1 MRRIFAPAALFALFL
16 VGCSTVSVTRTVS
29 MPAPIPVNIYPVAY
43 VTTQQAQVQESQQLA
58 QVVAQ
63 TIGGRG
69 DVQTQ
74 MQAHEVLQSM
84 QGAGQMRETDAVIIV
99 NATPQYWVTQELRQ
113 RTRQDCRVQYVSR
126 MTTVNGRTQN
136 TQVQERVCVN
146 VPENY
151 YQPHYYARLS
161 SSVSVLAA
169 VNGAV
174 VQTEQWVSEDDS
186 YFPGN
191 AERAVVENTVQWA
204 TTLFRDRQTEVR
216 LAFQKADSNPQVE
229 QALDAIDGGRWAD
242 GRTLFEQVIADPG
255 FANVL
260 GEQRAIIL
268 FDAALAIGWE
278 PGLEP
283 SLASQRVQQAMQL
296 LDQAAQSHPIEEIGE
311 ARAGLDQYR
320 QVLDSTLAIIDE
332 RNRRIQATT
341 GGAVSYEAPALQ
353 LQAAPE
359 SQTAPPA
366 Q

>member
-1 MRRIFAPAALFALFL
+1 MRRIFAPAALLALFL

-63 TIGGRG
+63 TIGARG

-74 MQAHEVLQSM
+74 LQQQEALQSM
-84 QGAGQMRETDAVIIV
+84 QAAGQMRETDAVIIV
-99 NATPQYWVTQELRQ
+99 NSTPQYWVTQEVRQ
-113 RTRQDCRVQYVSR
+113 RTRQDCHVQYVSR
-126 MTTVNGRTQN
+126 TTTVNGRSQN
-136 TQVQERVCVN
+136 TQVQERVCVD

-151 YQPHYYARLS
+151 TVEHYFARLS

-191 AERAVVENTVQWA
+191 AERAVVENTARWA
-204 TTLFRDRQTEVR
+204 ATLFRDRQTEVR
-216 LAFQKADSNPQVE
+216 LAFQKADDSPQVE

-242 GRTLFEQVIADPG
+242 GRTLLEQVVADPN

-296 LDQAAQSHPIEEIGE
+296 LDQAAQSHPFEEIGE

-320 QVLDSTLAIIDE
+320 QVLDSTLAIVEE
-332 RNRRIQATT
+332 RNRRIRATT
-341 GGAVSYEAPALQ
+341 GGAVSYEAPQLQ
-353 LQAAPE
+353 LQAVPE
-359 SQTAPPA
+359 SQTAPTA